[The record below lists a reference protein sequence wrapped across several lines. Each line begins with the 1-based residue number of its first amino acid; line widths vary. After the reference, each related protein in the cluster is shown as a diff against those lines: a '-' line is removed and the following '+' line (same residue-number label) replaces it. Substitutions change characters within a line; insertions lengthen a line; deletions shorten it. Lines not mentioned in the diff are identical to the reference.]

1 MTPHETMHGEVS
13 QVSGPARIDKRKE
26 ANQAVRARIAWALV
40 KLMDEKKFSDITV
53 TDIVS
58 RAQVARAT
66 YYRNFASKEDVLIS
80 ASESIMAEYRER
92 TLALG
97 QSFLSYESVL
107 LIFRYFRAYRKPLLT
122 LYRSGLASLYLEIFD
137 LHAETVAGD
146 MAYNDIRR
154 YWVHAYSG
162 ALFNVFLKWLKD
174 GMREKPHEM
183 ARMFCDMMSPSAVR
197 AQGQAL

>member
-1 MTPHETMHGEVS
+1 MTPHETMTGRVS
-13 QVSGPARIDKRKE
+13 PIAAEPRKDKRRE

-53 TDIVS
+53 TDIVN

-66 YYRNFASKEDVLIS
+66 YYRNFESKDDVLVS
-80 ASESIMAEYRER
+80 ASESIMAEYRAR
-92 TLALG
+92 THELG

-122 LYRSGLASLYLEIFD
+122 VYRAGLASLYLDIFD

-154 YWVHAYSG
+154 YWVHAYAG

-174 GMREKPHEM
+174 GMREKPHDM
-183 ARMFCDMMSPSAVR
+183 ARMFCDMMSPRGIEHV
-197 AQGQAL
+197 